1 MIREQQRVKTF
12 GLNILL
18 LFLINALIKPFYLFG
33 IDRTVQNELGAESYG
48 LFAVFFNF
56 VFLFQIFADLGIQN
70 FSQQWISRQ
79 RGSVKTLFAR
89 VLPAKWT
96 LSLIFIPI
104 IFLAGAMSGYLQK
117 YPLLFSVLAFNFFLN
132 SWVLFL
138 RTVVSGLGY
147 YKTDSLFSSLDKILM
162 IFVVGWML
170 WGMEEGSLSLMRFVW
185 AQTFSYGL
193 TICVVGVWVIRK
205 IGRIRPR
212 WTGPNLRVILR
223 KALPYASIVF
233 LMTIFTR
240 VDVIMIEW
248 LLEDGYYQSGAY
260 VAGVRLLDAA
270 NMAGFLVAGLLL
282 PMFSHASRSSK
293 PPVDLVRAGWFFLM
307 AIALPLSG
315 FCWWYAE
322 EITMGLYTE
331 ATSMWSEIVA
341 VLMLTFIVRSS
352 DYVLGSLFT
361 AYEYLRFLNISYSI
375 AVVLNIGLNLIMI
388 PLFEA
393 PGAAYTTLITQS
405 LIAGV
410 FIIVAHRH
418 LLQTSLWATLA
429 RPLGVLGSLILYGYL
444 LQWWETSFLW
454 SAIAFL
460 GGSAILTIVFGLL
473 QPLVGI
479 VFLSK
484 GQK

>member
-1 MIREQQRVKTF
+1 MIQEQQRVKTF

-33 IDRTVQNELGAESYG
+33 IDRTVQNDLGAESYG

-89 VLPAKWT
+89 VLPAKGT
-96 LSLIFIPI
+96 MSLVFIPV
-104 IFLAGAMSGYLQK
+104 IFLAGALSGYLQE
-117 YPLLFSVLAFNFFLN
+117 YPLLFSVLAFNFLLN

-147 YKTDSLFSSLDKILM
+147 YRTDSLFSSLDKVLM
-162 IFVVGWML
+162 IFLVGWML
-170 WGMEEGSLSLMRFVW
+170 WGGEEGALTLMRFVW
-185 AQTFSYGL
+185 AQSLSYGL
-193 TICVVGVWVIRK
+193 TLIIVGLWVIRK
-205 IGRIRPR
+205 IGRVSPS
-212 WTGPNLRVILR
+212 WTGPNFRVIMR
-223 KALPYASIVF
+223 KALPYATIVF

-282 PMFSHASRSSK
+282 PMFSNASRSSK
-293 PPVDLVRAGWFFLM
+293 PPVELVRAGWFFLM

-322 EITMGLYTE
+322 EITTGLYTE

-341 VLMLTFIVRSS
+341 VLMLTFVVRSS

-361 AYEYLRFLNISYSI
+361 AYEYLRFLNVSYLI

-388 PLFEA
+388 PLFDA

-405 LIAGV
+405 LIAIV
-410 FIIVAHRH
+410 FIIVAHRQ
-418 LLQTSLWATLA
+418 LLHTSLWGTLA
-429 RPLGVLGSLILYGYL
+429 RPLGLFVSLILYGYL
-444 LQWWETSFLW
+444 LQGWNTAFFL
-454 SAIAFL
+454 SASAFL
-460 GGSAILTIVFGLL
+460 IGAAILTFSFGLL
-473 QPLVGI
+473 QPLIVI
-479 VFLSK
+479 VFPSK
-484 GQK
+484 GLN